1 MPTTSAQ
8 VPVLAR
14 AVTASAHWTDGTP
27 RLLVCVQSPRGTF
40 EVVAKG
46 LTAARCGAIQPGDR
60 LEIEGAWDPVHQRF
74 MASRLINLGRPH
86 RRVEVPVWARRPSTP
101 AGQAAFLEELRAAA
115 KVRFRRFAARRA

>member
-14 AVTASAHWTDGTP
+14 AVTASAHWTDETP

-46 LTAARCGAIQPGDR
+46 LIAARCGAIQPGDR

-74 MASRLINLGRPH
+74 SQPAHQPWAPASSRRGPGLGAPAQYTSRTS
-86 RRVEVPVWARRPSTP
+86 RVPR
-101 AGQAAFLEELRAAA
+101 G
-115 KVRFRRFAARRA
+115 AARSGESAV